1 MTDSTRRFSDRVE
14 AYQKY
19 RPGYPPALV
28 STLLEKAGLGAGAVV
43 ADIGSGTGIFTRLLL
58 DHGLR
63 VSAVEPNP
71 NMRKA
76 AEASLSEYENFT
88 SIDGSAEQTGLSG
101 GSNGLVTAAQAF
113 HWFNNAATKAEFQRI
128 LKSDGK
134 LVLVWNKR
142 AVSEPFQQAYDAIL
156 REYAPEYDKVNHMNL
171 DEDDIAGFF
180 AAGSMEL
187 LHFGNSQSLD
197 FSALIGRLQSS
208 SYCPAE
214 DSAQY
219 IPLVTELLGLF
230 DQFAINGRINF
241 EYDTQ
246 LYLGTVDKTEKYIL

>member
-28 STLLEKAGLGAGAVV
+28 STLLEKAGLDASAVV

-63 VSAVEPNP
+63 VSAVEPNT

-76 AEASLSEYENFT
+76 AEASLSEYDNFI
-88 SIDGSAEQTGLSG
+88 SIDGAAEDTSLAE
-101 GSNGLVTAAQAF
+101 GSIDLVTAAQAF
-113 HWFNNAATKAEFQRI
+113 HWFNNAATKTELQRI
-128 LKSDGK
+128 LKPDGK
-134 LVLVWNKR
+134 LALIWNKR

-171 DEDDIAGFF
+171 EEDDIAGFF
-180 AAGSMEL
+180 AAESMEL
-187 LHFGNSQSLD
+187 LHFDNNQSLD

-208 SYCPAE
+208 SYCPSE
-214 DSAQY
+214 NSAQY

-230 DQFAINGRINF
+230 DQFALNGRIDF

-246 LYLGTVDKTEKYIL
+246 LYLGTVDKTEKYIP

>member
-28 STLLEKAGLGAGAVV
+28 STLLEKAGLDTGAVV

-63 VSAVEPNP
+63 VSGVEPNT
-71 NMRKA
+71 NMRLA
-76 AEASLSEYENFT
+76 AETALSDYQDFT
-88 SIDGSAEQTGLSG
+88 SIDGSAEQTGLEHDSFD
-101 GSNGLVTAAQAF
+101 LVTAAQAF
-113 HWFNNAATKAEFQRI
+113 HWFNNAATKTELQRI
-128 LKSDGK
+128 LKPDGK
-134 LVLVWNKR
+134 LALVWNRR
-142 AVSEPFQQAYDAIL
+142 AVSEPFQEAYDAIL
-156 REYAPEYDKVNHMNL
+156 REYAPEYDKVNHMKL
-171 DEDDIAGFF
+171 DEDDIAGFY
-180 AAGSMEL
+180 ATGSMDL
-187 LHFGNSQSLD
+187 LHFDNSQSLD

-230 DQFAINGRINF
+230 DQFALNGRIDF
-241 EYDTQ
+241 AYDTR
-246 LYLGTVDKTEKYIL
+246 LYLGTIDKKEKYIP

>member
-1 MTDSTRRFSDRVE
+1 M
-14 AYQKY
+14 
-19 RPGYPPALV
+19 V
-28 STLLEKAGLGAGAVV
+28 SNLLEQTGLDMGAVV
-43 ADIGSGTGIFTRLLL
+43 ADVGSGTGIFTRLLL

-76 AEASLSEYENFT
+76 AEDSLSEYENFT
-88 SIDGSAEQTGLSG
+88 SIDGAAEDTSLAE
-101 GSNGLVTAAQAF
+101 GSIDLVTAAQAF
-113 HWFNNAATKAEFQRI
+113 HWFNNAATKTEFQRI
-128 LKSDGK
+128 LKPDGK
-134 LVLVWNKR
+134 LALVWNKR

-156 REYAPEYDKVNHMNL
+156 LEYAPEYDKVNHMNL
-171 DEDDIAGFF
+171 DTDDIAVFF

-187 LHFGNSQSLD
+187 LHFDNSQSLD
-197 FSALIGRLQSS
+197 FSTLIGRLQSS

-230 DQFAINGRINF
+230 DQFAVNSRIDF

-246 LYLGTVDKTEKYIL
+246 LYLGTVDKTEKHIP

>member
-19 RPGYPPALV
+19 RPGYPSALV
-28 STLLEKAGLGAGAVV
+28 STLLEKAGLDAGAVV

-63 VSAVEPNP
+63 VSAVEPNT
-71 NMRKA
+71 NMRLA
-76 AEASLSEYENFT
+76 AETALSDFQQFT
-88 SIDGSAEQTGLSG
+88 SIDGSAEQTGFSG
-101 GSNGLVTAAQAF
+101 GSIDLVTAAQAF
-113 HWFNNAATKAEFQRI
+113 HWFNNAATKTELQRI
-128 LKSDGK
+128 LKPDGK
-134 LVLVWNKR
+134 LALVWNKR
-142 AVSEPFQQAYDAIL
+142 TVSEPFQQAYDAIL

-171 DEDDIAGFF
+171 DTDDIAVFF

-187 LHFGNSQSLD
+187 LHFDNSQSLD

-230 DQFAINGRINF
+230 DQFALNGRIDF
-241 EYDTQ
+241 AYDTQ
-246 LYLGTVDKTEKYIL
+246 LYLGTIDTAEKYNP